1 MNEESSMKTNE
12 GGWDRGVRVAVGV
25 VLLIVGFGLIG
36 GTAGVIVGIVAFVPL
51 LTGLVGWCPLYSVF
65 GFRTDKVEDRVGA
78 H

>member
-1 MNEESSMKTNE
+1 MKTNE
-12 GGWDRGVRVAVGV
+12 GGWDRAVRVAVGA